1 TTRLQP
7 ILFEVAFLEKNR
19 LAALEKNGVQNGGV
33 IGAEIKRRR
42 RQGDHGEGT
51 LRVVGNDLD
60 LVKVEAALLVRV
72 SDGDVQREAVGERV
86 VGSGCTVTES
96 RKGGVGYGE
105 FKLFGFGRRVH
116 EDEDEGHDDCVDD
129 NDSGNAATPGPF

>member
-1 TTRLQP
+1 MSRLQP

-19 LAALEKNGVQNGGV
+19 LAALENNGVQNGGV
-33 IGAEIKRRR
+33 IGAKIKRRR

-60 LVKVEAALLVRV
+60 LIKVEAALLVRV

-86 VGSGCTVTES
+86 VGSGSTVTES
-96 RKGGVGYGE
+96 RKGGV
-105 FKLFGFGRRVH
+105 
-116 EDEDEGHDDCVDD
+116 
-129 NDSGNAATPGPF
+129 